1 MAKTLA
7 VLSLVTVEKREA
19 IQGMYEN
26 SQLLLSGSHILTTN
40 QYHYRYTADGDSN
53 NVYAILVEWPED
65 GSVLLGAFKGIGKPH
80 SVEMLGYEGEYLVK
94 QILIIDI
101 TGKYP
106 Q

>member
-1 MAKTLA
+1 
-7 VLSLVTVEKREA
+7 
-19 IQGMYEN
+19 
-26 SQLLLSGSHILTTN
+26 
-40 QYHYRYTADGDSN
+40 
-53 NVYAILVEWPED
+53 VYAILVEWPED